1 MYAFF
6 DNRLESI
13 TIPDSVR
20 NIGDGAFAGSPLKT
34 VMISPELLH
43 KTSVGAFPSGVAF
56 KDHDGKEITRWK
68 TLPPIT
74 DENGVT
80 SIIRDDKNRILSKHL
95 KISPTLK
102 TIPPSRF
109 ADKKLNTV
117 RIPDSV
123 KTIGERAFAGN
134 PINTVRIPDSV
145 TAIGAAAFQNS
156 RLTEIRISSSVTVI
170 EDSVFK
176 LNFITDLTI
185 PKSIVTIKDYAFSM
199 NEFIST
205 TIPDSVTAIGRQAF
219 IKNPLKT
226 VTISQELLNK
236 TPADAFPA
244 GAVFKN
250 HAGNV
255 ITRQG

>member
-20 NIGDGAFAGSPLKT
+20 NIGDGAFASSPLKT

-123 KTIGERAFAGN
+123 
-134 PINTVRIPDSV
+134 

-156 RLTEIRISSSVTVI
+156 RITEIRISSSVTVI